1 MAPTNDFMA
10 VGPFVK
16 GLLTTLAFGVAIST
30 SGQDLGGVLPLAFG
44 MGFVAAVFELSNWLR
59 DNWVADLFYSG
70 FGVIGFMVSA
80 AAFVRADDC
89 GQLPAPGFRVAAFA
103 LLVAIGAL
111 AVFLGMVRFGRGLSL
126 ALGLGLFG
134 ALETLVALSTLLGE
148 APSSW
153 MLLIVLM
160 PAAMALG
167 WFAVLH
173 TDAAVG
179 VGTVAA
185 CYLTVIASQQAGSC
199 SAVNLNGVVLVVGYC
214 IAYFVTTRVGRI
226 VVPGR

>member
-1 MAPTNDFMA
+1 MAPTKDDLA

-30 SGQDLGGVLPLAFG
+30 SGQDLSAILPLAFG
-44 MGFVAAVFELSNWLR
+44 MGFVAAIFELSHWLR

-70 FGVIGFMVSA
+70 FGVLGFLMSA
-80 AAFVRADDC
+80 AVFVQGDDC
-89 GQLPAPGFRVAAFA
+89 AQLPASGFRIAAFA
-103 LLVAIGAL
+103 LLVAIGTL
-111 AVFLGMVRFGRGLSL
+111 AAFLGMVRFGRGLSL

-134 ALETLVALSTLLGE
+134 ALETLVALSTFLGE
-148 APSSW
+148 TQSSW
-153 MLLIVLM
+153 LLLSVLM
-160 PAAMALG
+160 PASMVLG

-185 CYLTVIASQQAGSC
+185 CYLTVIAPQLAVSC
-199 SAVNLNGVVLVVGYC
+199 SAINLNGVVLVVGYC

-226 VVPGR
+226 FVPGR